1 MKPNSRFLVAAAL
14 ILVVPLST
22 VLLFS
27 ARGHTDSSLYRAAMR
42 VLGPA
47 VFLGGTFLMYPVAMI
62 DAALFGGAFFRNSLF
77 GFEPR
82 DGYGWMLYLVFYSI
96 LALSAGFAARSWPS
110 RARAVRPVSV
120 PARGAFEP
128 STSGALSGAAAVS
141 PRSGRSVLG
150 VPLRLLVGL
159 LCALPVL
166 WCAMPRRI
174 DPTVGKNDADG
185 YPQECRGEKLYR
197 FTFVQ
202 QPKPIERHKPVYSDK
217 ARNSKVKG
225 LVSVRLAVLSSGEVC
240 EPRIIEGLH
249 PEVDASILAAVRTWR
264 FTPGTYKGTPVAVGW
279 YQPFHIDFS
288 DPDPAALRRAAE
300 RQEAERRAAERAALR
315 NGGAAP
321 VP

>member
-62 DAALFGGAFFRNSLF
+62 DAALFGGVFFRDSLF

-82 DGYGWMLYLVFYSI
+82 DGYGWALYLVFYSI

-150 VPLRLLVGL
+150 VPLRLFVGL

-174 DPTVGKNDADG
+174 DPTVGKNDSDG

-197 FTFVQ
+197 FSFVQ

-217 ARNSKVKG
+217 ARNSRSKG
-225 LVSVRLAVLSSGEVC
+225 WSPCDWR
-240 EPRIIEGLH
+240 
-249 PEVDASILAAVRTWR
+249 SILRR
-264 FTPGTYKGTPVAVGW
+264 
-279 YQPFHIDFS
+279 S
-288 DPDPAALRRAAE
+288 LRAE
-300 RQEAERRAAERAALR
+300 DHRGCTLR
-315 NGGAAP
+315 WTLRSGGGANVALHSRDVQRHP
-321 VP
+321 RSRWVVPAFPYRFQRP